1 MKFITLTENE
11 GLKILVNPIMIT
23 TLQEVRPSSDELLI
37 NTKVYTV
44 AGDRRHVRETI
55 EEIQKLIKESENI
68 TTVTWKTG
76 TTPSI

>member
-76 TTPSI
+76 TTPNI

>member
-1 MKFITLTENE
+1 MKFITLTENG

-55 EEIQKLIKESENI
+55 EEIQELIKKSENI
-68 TTVTWKTG
+68 TTITYETG
-76 TTPSI
+76 PR

>member
-1 MKFITLTENE
+1 MKFITLTESG

-23 TLQEVRPSSDELLI
+23 TLQEVCPSSDELLI

-55 EEIQKLIKESENI
+55 EEIQKLIKKSENTTTI
-68 TTVTWKTG
+68 TYETG
-76 TTPSI
+76 PR